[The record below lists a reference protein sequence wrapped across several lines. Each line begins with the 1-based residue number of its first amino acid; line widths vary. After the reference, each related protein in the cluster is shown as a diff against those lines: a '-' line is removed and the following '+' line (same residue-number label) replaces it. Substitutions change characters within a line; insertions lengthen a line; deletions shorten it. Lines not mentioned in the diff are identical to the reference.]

1 MTHPVFSSI
10 RKLALEPGV
19 LFPIANIFVFWQ
31 SGNKIAF
38 IVAVLNVALSMIF
51 TLVKKPF
58 MSPLLT
64 TAWLVLFCGLLAL
77 ASGAWLPGLAG
88 LFFAS
93 GNFLNCHKK
102 MMAALHDPATH
113 PFSRVATHP
122 AMHYGFGYCIVGLLA
137 GGGLGLL
144 EQPLDHPEAAVMVG
158 SGALTIIIASFG
170 LALGFLKT
178 AIPFWILAGG
188 NGINMVAGLAAGN
201 FIGAANCLFPMLGE
215 MRLGWLTQ
223 EASKQHRTGLN
234 HGL

>member
-1 MTHPVFSSI
+1 MTRSFFSSI
-10 RKLALEPGV
+10 KKLCLEPGV

-31 SGNKIAF
+31 SGNMIAF
-38 IVAVLNVALSMIF
+38 AIALLNVALSIAF
-51 TLVKKPF
+51 TLVKKPP
-58 MSPLLT
+58 MPPLLV
-64 TAWLVLFCGLLAL
+64 TAWLVLLCGLLAL
-77 ASGAWLPGLAG
+77 AGGAWLPGIAG

-102 MMAALHDPATH
+102 SIAALHDPATR
-113 PFSRVATHP
+113 PLRRVATHP
-122 AMHYGFGYCIVGLLA
+122 AMHYSFGYCIIGLLA

-144 EQPLDHPEAAVMVG
+144 EHPLDHPQAVVMVG
-158 SGALTIIIASFG
+158 SGALTIILASFG

-188 NGINMVAGLAAGN
+188 NGINMLAGVVTGN

-215 MRLGWLTQ
+215 ARLGWMTQ
-223 EASKQHRTGLN
+223 ETAKENLTGKH